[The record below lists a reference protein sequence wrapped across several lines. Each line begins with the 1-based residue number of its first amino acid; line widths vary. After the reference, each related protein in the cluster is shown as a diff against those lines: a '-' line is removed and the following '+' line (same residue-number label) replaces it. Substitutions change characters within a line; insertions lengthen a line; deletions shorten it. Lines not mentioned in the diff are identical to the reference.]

1 MQGIRANFCCNYRKI
16 KRSFMKP
23 EHDVRHL
30 RREGTSPQF
39 WEDFM
44 HVSLRILFA
53 AFAAGVAGAGW
64 SMPAHGEDGVS
75 ADTIVFGQAAP
86 LDGPAA
92 ALGTGMRNGLQAAFE
107 EANKN
112 GGVNGRKLKL
122 ISRDDGYEPDRSI
135 AETKKLIEEDKV
147 FALVGPVGT
156 PTSAATQPIATS
168 AKVPFMGAFTGAGFL
183 RNAKLE
189 NVINVRASYAAETE
203 AWVKHL
209 TEDLKINK
217 IAIFY
222 QDDAFGRAGLDGV
235 KAAMTKRSLEL
246 VAEGTYERNT
256 VAVKSALLT
265 LKRAEPEAVVMVG
278 AYKPCAEFI
287 KLARKTEFNP
297 VFVNISFV
305 GASALARELGS
316 EGEGVIVSQVV
327 PFPWDA
333 SLPVVADYQAA
344 IKAADPQAQPEF
356 VSLEGYLVGRLV
368 VAALAKVGAEPT
380 RDGLIQTIKQT
391 GKFDIGGLAMTFG
404 PDDNE
409 GLDKVFLTV
418 IQADGKF
425 RPVEKLEKMSA
436 N

>member
-1 MQGIRANFCCNYRKI
+1 VSI
-16 KRSFMKP
+16 
-23 EHDVRHL
+23 
-30 RREGTSPQF
+30 
-39 WEDFM
+39 
-44 HVSLRILFA
+44 SLRLLLA
-53 AFAAGVAGAGW
+53 SALALGAVGVA
-64 SMPAHGEDGVS
+64 SPASAEDGVS
-75 ADTIVFGQAAP
+75 ADAIVFGQAAP

-92 ALGTGMRNGLQAAFE
+92 ALGTGMRAGLQAAFE

-112 GGVNGRKLKL
+112 GGVHGRKLTL

-135 AETKKLIEEDKV
+135 SETRKLIDEDKV
-147 FALVGPVGT
+147 FALIGAVGT
-156 PTSAATQPIATS
+156 PTSAATQPIATA
-168 AKVPFMGAFTGAGFL
+168 AKVPFIGAFTGAGFL

-189 NVINVRASYAAETE
+189 NVINIRAGYGAETE

-209 TEDLKINK
+209 TEDLKIK
-217 IAIFY
+217 SIAIFY

-235 KAAMTKRSLEL
+235 KAAMAKRGMEL

-287 KLARKTEFNP
+287 KLARKTGFSP

-305 GASALARELGS
+305 GASALASELGPD
-316 EGEGVIVSQVV
+316 GEGVIVSQVV

-333 SLPVVADYQAA
+333 SLKVVADYQAA
-344 IKAADPQAQPEF
+344 IKAADPKAEPEF
-356 VSLEGYLVGRLV
+356 VSLEGYLVGRLMI
-368 VAALAKVGAEPT
+368 AALDKVGANPT
-380 RDGLIQTIKQT
+380 RETLLATIKQT
-391 GKFDIGGLAMTFG
+391 GLFDIGGLAMTFG
-404 PDDNE
+404 PDENE

-418 IQADGKF
+418 IRSDGKF
-425 RPVEKLEKMSA
+425 QPVETLGKMSV

>member
-1 MQGIRANFCCNYRKI
+1 MIPGTCGGREHRQ
-16 KRSFMKP
+16 SWEEFMS
-23 EHDVRHL
+23 VR
-30 RREGTSPQF
+30 
-39 WEDFM
+39 
-44 HVSLRILFA
+44 LRILFA
-53 AFAAGVAGAGW
+53 TALAVGLVGTGLPAAA
-64 SMPAHGEDGVS
+64 EDGVS
-75 ADTIVFGQAAP
+75 ADAIMFGQAAP

-92 ALGTGMRNGLQAAFE
+92 ALGTGMRAGLLAAFE

-112 GGVNGRKLKL
+112 GGVQGRKLKL
-122 ISRDDGYEPDRSI
+122 TSHDDGYEPDRSI
-135 AETKKLIEEDKV
+135 TETKKLIEEDKV

-156 PTSAATQPIATS
+156 PTSAATQPIAAA
-168 AKVPFMGAFTGAGFL
+168 AKVPFIGAFTGAGFL

-189 NVINVRASYAAETE
+189 NVINVRASYGAETE

-209 TEDLKINK
+209 TEDLKIDK

-235 KAAMTKRSLEL
+235 KAAMAKRSMEL
-246 VAEGTYERNT
+246 VAEATYERNT

-265 LKRAEPEAVVMVG
+265 LKRAEPEAVLMVG

-287 KLARKTEFNP
+287 KLARKTDFSP

-305 GASALARELGS
+305 GASALAKELGS
-316 EGEGVIVSQVV
+316 DGEGVIVSQVV

-333 SLPVVADYQAA
+333 SLKVVADYQAA
-344 IKAADPQAQPEF
+344 IKAADPQAEPEF

-368 VAALAKVGAEPT
+368 AAALDKAGANPT
-380 RDGLIQTIKQT
+380 RDGLLATIKQT
-391 GKFDIGGLAMTFG
+391 GNFDIGGLAMTFG

-425 RPVEKLEKMSA
+425 KPVEKLGKVSA